1 MMDPPP
7 TKLSC
12 FICGDT
18 VEGRCC
24 RRCRDIRRGPV
35 VGSAGGSMAVVVDN
49 CAVRKHG
56 ASCKRFRDIS
66 FLGSWRVKERFL
78 FAMMCWEEF

>member
-1 MMDPPP
+1 
-7 TKLSC
+7 
-12 FICGDT
+12 
-18 VEGRCC
+18 
-24 RRCRDIRRGPV
+24 
-35 VGSAGGSMAVVVDN
+35 MAVVVDN

-78 FAMMCWEEF
+78 FAMMCWEDFWKKCQKYEFYIMRTIFIYMYSPI